1 MVGRGTL
8 LVILGFSMIFAL
20 ASRYWERT
28 SNESVDNFVQYYGQT
43 AAHNIAVSAAN
54 IAADSIFRNP
64 AASNISMSGDFS
76 SGTYSVKTS
85 SYDKF
90 GVNDTLLTAVGT
102 YEGIRETFRDTVQVL
117 LSPYSFSKYAFF
129 SVIESNVYWITGDT
143 MWGPYHTESKMSISG
158 SPVFYGKV
166 TTKLGTNPKLPSK
179 NAKPYFYGGYESG
192 VSISLPNNLSTLQ
205 SASGAGKVFS
215 NPGSGSYDVYLTF
228 NKDGT
233 VTYKDNTMSSD
244 SIVALKTLAPNGVI
258 YVNKG
263 NVHVSGVVNGKATV
277 VADGSSGGG
286 YGNVYIDG
294 NIQYA
299 DDPQNGPSPDML
311 GLVANNNVTVTE
323 TSPPMHDV
331 YIDAAIFARTGSFS
345 YQGYND
351 AAAGALGSIYLYG
364 SITNYQR
371 GDVGKFDQ
379 STGALTSG
387 YLKNYKYDNRF
398 SVAAPPYFPT
408 ATGFE
413 IVGWRE

>member
-28 SNESVDNFVQYYGQT
+28 SDESVDNFVEYYRQT
-43 AAHNIAVSAAN
+43 TAHNIAVSAAN
-54 IAADSIFRNP
+54 IAADSIFHNP
-64 AASNISMSGDFS
+64 AAGNISMTGDFS
-76 SGTYSVKTS
+76 SGTYTVKTS

-90 GVNDTLLTAVGT
+90 GVTDTLLTAIGH
-102 YEGIRETFRDTVQVL
+102 YEDTRDTVEVL

-129 SVIESNVYWITGDT
+129 SIVESNVYWITGDT

-205 SASGAGKVFS
+205 SVSGAGKVFS

-228 NKDGT
+228 NNDGT
-233 VTYKDNTMSSD
+233 VTYIDNTMSSD
-244 SIVALKTLAPNGVI
+244 TTVALSTLAPNGVI

-294 NIQYA
+294 NITYA
-299 DDPQNGPSPDML
+299 DDPQNGPSNDML
-311 GLVANNNVTVTE
+311 GLVANNNVTVVQ

-345 YQGYND
+345 YQGWND
-351 AAAGALGSIYLYG
+351 ASAGALGSIYLYG

-371 GDVGKFDQ
+371 GAVGQFDQ
-379 STGALTSG
+379 STGSLSSG
-387 YLKNYKYDNRF
+387 YLKSYKYDDRF
-398 SVAAPPYFPT
+398 STEAPPYFPT